1 MKNFYSLIV
10 VFCMIV
16 GTLTLTSCG
25 KVSAPSPIE
34 GSDYPRSYPIM

>member
-1 MKNFYSLIV
+1 MKNFYKLVI
-10 VFCMIV
+10 VFCILIGAFLLV
-16 GTLTLTSCG
+16 SCG

>member
-1 MKNFYSLIV
+1 MKNFYKLIV
-10 VFCMIV
+10 VFGIAI
-16 GTLTLTSCG
+16 GTFVLTSCG